1 MPVPVGAVMVIVP
14 VADPHAG
21 WVRFTVGA
29 AGAGLAFNVTL
40 VPGEVHPE
48 LFLAVTL

>member
-1 MPVPVGAVMVIVP
+1 MVIVP

-21 WVRFTVGA
+21 WVSVTVGA
-29 AGAGLAFNVTL
+29 AGAGLAFNVAP

-48 LFLAVTL
+48 LFLAVAL